1 MQRPSLLGRERK
13 STSDD
18 LPDPS
23 SVVFLIG
30 KSIRLS
36 DSYLVQLRRGLGG
49 YFAATTDTG
58 VSALGEEP
66 HTVYGVPVGGTKAM
80 GSALTSSRGTARQR
94 FLSFWGRTLLGIPS

>member
-1 MQRPSLLGRERK
+1 MLTYK

-23 SVVFLIG
+23 SVIFLIG
-30 KSIRLS
+30 KSVTLS
-36 DSYLVQLRRGLGG
+36 DSNHVRLSCGLGG
-49 YFAATTDTG
+49 YFAASTETG
-58 VSALGEEP
+58 VSALGEEL

-94 FLSFWGRTLLGIPS
+94 FLSFWERNYLGLVA

>member
-1 MQRPSLLGRERK
+1 VLTYK

-23 SVVFLIG
+23 SVIFLIG
-30 KSIRLS
+30 KSVTLS
-36 DSYLVQLRRGLGG
+36 DSNHVRLSCGLGG
-49 YFAATTDTG
+49 YFAASTETG
-58 VSALGEEP
+58 VSALGEEL

-94 FLSFWGRTLLGIPS
+94 FLSFWERNYLGLVA

>member
-36 DSYLVQLRRGLGG
+36 DSYFVRLRRGLGG

-58 VSALGEEP
+58 VSALGEEL

-94 FLSFWGRTLLGIPS
+94 FLSFWERNFLVRLP